1 MLLVIVLILAVLII
15 LLGAYITYRIA
26 FYAPKHITDE
36 EVKYHLPS
44 GPAYQNFQKELKACV
59 ESMLARSFEPVT
71 ITTFD
76 GKKLYAR
83 YYHTENHAPVH
94 IIFHGYKSNAIL
106 DCGGGT
112 AYAVKLGHNVLVVDQ
127 RSHGKS
133 EGKAITFGV
142 KERKD
147 CLCWIHYVL
156 NRFGSDTK
164 IILSGL
170 SMGAA
175 TVLMALDLD
184 LPRNVVGVI
193 ADCPYSSPSAI
204 IKKVCRVE
212 MHLPSSLMYPLV
224 KLGARLFAGFDLE
237 ESSAIDAVR
246 NTTLPV
252 LLIHGEADAFV
263 PCDMSREMQKANPS
277 TVSLL
282 TIPNAEH
289 ALCFTVAPE
298 QYEEAV
304 TAFIKKVTASIG

>member
-1 MLLVIVLILAVLII
+1 MLLIIALILAILII
-15 LLGAYITYRIA
+15 LLGAYVTYRIA
-26 FYAPKHITDE
+26 FHAPKHITDE
-36 EVKYHLPS
+36 EVLQHLPS
-44 GPAYQNFQKELKACV
+44 TPVYQRFQKELRASV
-59 ESMLARSFEPVT
+59 ESMLVRSFEPVT

-83 YYHTENHAPVH
+83 YYHTANHAPVH
-94 IIFHGYKSNAIL
+94 IIFHGYKGNAVL
-106 DCGGGT
+106 DCSGGT
-112 AYAVKLGHNVLVVDQ
+112 AYALNLGHNALVVDQ

-133 EGKAITFGV
+133 EGNAITFGV

-156 NRFGSDTK
+156 DRFGFDTK

-175 TVLMALDLD
+175 TVLMALDQE
-184 LPRNVVGVI
+184 LPENVVGVI

-212 MHLPSSLMYPLV
+212 MHLPSGLMYPLV

-246 NTTLPV
+246 NTKLPI
-252 LLIHGEADAFV
+252 LLIHGETDTFV
-263 PCDMSREMQKANPS
+263 PCDMSREIQKANPS
-277 TVSLL
+277 VVSLL

-289 ALCFTVAPE
+289 ALSFIVGPK

-304 TAFIKKVTASIG
+304 TAFVKEVSAS